1 VDFIAHDSVPYV
13 APGEEDLYE
22 KFRRADMFVVSDA
35 IFVPFS
41 FESLSLGN
49 RPNWRLL
56 IVDLMKCDLRN
67 PLNDYW

>member
-41 FESLSLGN
+41 FESFFRKPTELKV
-49 RPNWRLL
+49 
-56 IVDLMKCDLRN
+56 IDC
-67 PLNDYW
+67 